1 MSTSTQERWE
11 EKNVKLNAEKE
22 KKLIASDISCQ
33 GVPVVASS
41 HSIQDWQVWAPAGF
55 CFVRLLSSVIAR
67 TKAGAAE
74 KAEHSKIHTLS
85 CT

>member
-1 MSTSTQERWE
+1 MRKQ
-11 EKNVKLNAEKE
+11 
-22 KKLIASDISCQ
+22 LIASDIACQ

-55 CFVRLLSSVIAR
+55 FFVVRLLSSVIAR

-74 KAEHSKIHTLS
+74 KDEHSKIHTLS